1 MEQLFGDMNTSMQTM
16 NAWFVQNPTVGFLVL
31 VWLFTWKGLALW
43 KAARK
48 NDMVW
53 FIVLFVVNIFSVL
66 EILYYFIISE
76 RKKSPSKN

>member
-1 MEQLFGDMNTSMQTM
+1 MAQYFSDLATSMQSM
-16 NAWFVQNPTVGFLVL
+16 NAWFTQNPTAGFLVL
-31 VWLFTWKGLALW
+31 AWLFTWKGLALW

-66 EILYYFIISE
+66 EILYYFIFSE
-76 RKKSPSKN
+76 RKKSPSKT